1 MGKFILANFANEE
14 DLHELVIRRKGGKE
28 ENPDRQV
35 RIYSLY
41 TGRLRNYFFGPS
53 VWGYIFKSEQ
63 FSKKF
68 F

>member
-41 TGRLRNYFFGPS
+41 TGRLRF
-53 VWGYIFKSEQ
+53 
-63 FSKKF
+63 
-68 F
+68 